1 MTSAADGLLRACRF
15 REPGVIAIKPKDL
28 PTEVHSLAGI
38 IPALP
43 PEPYAL
49 LENDIAAHGVKVPI
63 VLYEEKIL
71 DGKERVRICKKLG
84 IDCPVV
90 IYSGREP
97 LSMVLSLNL
106 ARRHLNESQRAM
118 VAARIANIGH
128 GGDRRHTDQD
138 AKLRVDQ
145 IAIRQAAQRLN
156 VSSRSVEAAKK
167 VLREGGPD
175 LIAAINAGKISVS
188 KAAKAIVRSRTGV
201 KPLSPSRKKLAP
213 PKLDDAKDSARWLCG
228 EIISLGQSGILD
240 RPPADLFSEMTENER
255 AEILRV
261 APTLVSWLRRFG
273 EWAFRHA
280 QAIGQETGL

>member
-1 MTSAADGLLRACRF
+1 M
-15 REPGVIAIKPKDL
+15 I
-28 PTEVHSLAGI
+28 
-38 IPALP
+38 
-43 PEPYAL
+43 
-49 LENDIAAHGVKVPI
+49 
-63 VLYEEKIL
+63 
-71 DGKERVRICKKLG
+71 
-84 IDCPVV
+84 
-90 IYSGREP
+90 
-97 LSMVLSLNL
+97 LSLNL
-106 ARRHLNESQRAM
+106 ARRHLNESQRAL

-145 IAIRQAAQRLN
+145 IAVRQAAQRLN

-188 KAAKAIVRSRTGV
+188 KAAKAIVRSRTG
-201 KPLSPSRKKLAP
+201 LSPSRKKLAP
-213 PKLDDAKDSARWLCG
+213 PKLHDAKDSARWLWG
-228 EIISLGQSGILD
+228 EIISLEQSGILH

-280 QAIGQETGL
+280 QAAGQESGL